1 MLLLVQTISLLAW
14 IYGFLSALRSIKTVS
29 NVSRKCDA
37 NGHIGEPISVV
48 IPARNVATTITHAL
62 SRLVSIKGY
71 DLEIIVVDDNSD
83 DDTPRIAIEF
93 ASKSEKIL
101 VVRLIH
107 TEIGWNP
114 KSFACYIGYKL
125 SLGSIIVFLDADTFI
140 DEASLRTLIACTSR
154 FGVSSA
160 MPLFLC
166 STSICKAVET
176 LLTTFTHAFLGFD
189 KVYSK
194 RFKGFAWFYG
204 CCWAI
209 KRSIYSALEP
219 HKVVKGSIVEDAA
232 IAKYL
237 KSMNIHVAVFRS
249 SIATQWYNTIEES
262 VNAMT
267 RNICGLELSRKGF
280 GASIAI
286 LALLYLVPF
295 VSLFIS
301 LFLFST
307 PLLLL
312 GLALNILIIS
322 MHIIGARLNRYSV
335 IYAFI
340 APFFSFIPLLSLV
353 KACRG
358 SVIWRGRDIKTFKA
372 SQRY

>member
-1 MLLLVQTISLLAW
+1 VQTVSLLAW
-14 IYGFLSALRSIKTVS
+14 VYGFLSALRSIKIVS
-29 NVSRKCDA
+29 DVSRKCDIDDR
-37 NGHIGEPISVV
+37 IGELISVV
-48 IPARNVATTITHAL
+48 IPARNAATTIAHAL
-62 SRLVSIKGY
+62 SRLASIKGH
-71 DLEIIVVDDNSD
+71 DLEVIVVDDNSD

-93 ASKSEKIL
+93 ASKSEKFL

-140 DEASLRTLIACTSR
+140 DEASFRTLIACTNR

-160 MPLFLC
+160 MPVFLC
-166 STSICKAVET
+166 STPICKAVET
-176 LLTTFTHAFLGFD
+176 LLTTFVHAFLGFD

-209 KRSIYSALEP
+209 KRSLYTALEP
-219 HKVVKGSIVEDAA
+219 HKVVKNSIVEDAA

-237 KSMNIHVAVFRS
+237 KSMNMYVAVFRS
-249 SIATQWYNTIEES
+249 SIATQWYSTIEES
-262 VNAMT
+262 VNAVT

-280 GASIAI
+280 VVSITI
-286 LALLYLVPF
+286 LVLLYLVPF

-301 LFLFST
+301 LNLFRM

-312 GLALNILIIS
+312 GLALNTLIIFT
-322 MHIIGARLNRYSV
+322 HAIGAKLNRYSV
-335 IYAFI
+335 AYAFM
-340 APFFSFIPLLSLV
+340 APFFSFILLLSLV

-358 SVIWRGRDIKTFKA
+358 SVTWRGRDIKTFKA
-372 SQRY
+372 PQRH